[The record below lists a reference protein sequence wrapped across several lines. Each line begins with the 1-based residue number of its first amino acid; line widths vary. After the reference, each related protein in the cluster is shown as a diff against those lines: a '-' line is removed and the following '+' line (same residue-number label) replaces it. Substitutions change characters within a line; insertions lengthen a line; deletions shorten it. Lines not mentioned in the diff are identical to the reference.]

1 MDWFRGTSTGKH
13 GFSHQIGGVPV
24 FFTETNPLTKLRIRK
39 FMPFPPLPKKM
50 RPWDSD
56 QQFSHVQGE
65 LLRYQKMAK
74 KNGANFAHDPIY
86 IYTYYMYILMYMTL
100 DNSCRDNNRD
110 YIYKYIMS
118 TYIVTI
124 TLIIK
129 GTMDT

>member
-65 LLRYQKMAK
+65 LLRYQK
-74 KNGANFAHDPIY
+74 NGKEEWGELCP
-86 IYTYYMYILMYMTL
+86 
-100 DNSCRDNNRD
+100 
-110 YIYKYIMS
+110 
-118 TYIVTI
+118 
-124 TLIIK
+124 
-129 GTMDT
+129 